1 MGIFSNRTA
10 GASRGIPEG
19 GFIRLGPEGTV
30 LKEAG
35 AVLSNECRAF
45 WMMKTGNGGESRLE
59 LPIRGFFP
67 HSSAAIDFCS
77 EIRKSLSAAID
88 FPFDFS
94 SINFPKLT
102 LQRALDLRVTK
113 GYQDRLE
120 VSFELFLRANQKV
133 GKFYIARWKDK
144 SNLQFSL
151 DEFLEIECQSSSE
164 LWILLDSITTNAP
177 SIPTLIFSTLII
189 NKDNSLELIIS
200 LHHNPL
206 LVASELRSAGL
217 KS

>member
-1 MGIFSNRTA
+1 M
-10 GASRGIPEG
+10 
-19 GFIRLGPEGTV
+19 
-30 LKEAG
+30 
-35 AVLSNECRAF
+35 
-45 WMMKTGNGGESRLE
+45 
-59 LPIRGFFP
+59 
-67 HSSAAIDFCS
+67 
-77 EIRKSLSAAID
+77 
-88 FPFDFS
+88 
-94 SINFPKLT
+94 
-102 LQRALDLRVTK
+102 DLRVTK

-133 GKFYIARWKDK
+133 GKLYIARWKDK

-151 DEFLEIECQSSSE
+151 DEFLEIECQSGSE